1 MNPGKLNKRIT
12 FQRKTSAKDDDGF
25 ENTQQYED
33 VISVWAGA
41 KTISG
46 REYYQAAAVQ
56 NEKQVRWIIRY
67 REGLTEDMRIRFK
80 SRIFEIKA
88 ILDDDELKKTL
99 TIVCEE
105 VF

>member
-12 FQRKTSAKDDDGF
+12 FQRKSSGKDSDGF
-25 ENTQQYED
+25 ELPEAYKD
-33 VISVWAGA
+33 VVSVWAGA

-56 NEKQVRWIIRY
+56 NEKKVRWIIRY
-67 REGLTEDMRIRFK
+67 REGLTEDMRVKFK
-80 SRIFEIKA
+80 TRIFEIKA

-105 VF
+105 VV